1 MIMRLILTLFLSV
14 TALHAQVLYTN
25 DFQKAEVDSTPDDLM
40 VIEGQF
46 TVKEKDGNKLLELPG
61 APLDT
66 FSFLFGPKENTN
78 IAVQARIFATSKG
91 RRYTVFDV
99 GLGGLGG
106 YKLRAAPAKKQ
117 IELYRGDT
125 LKTSAPLQWSGGKWT
140 FLKLQ
145 IQQAEPAKFIIVGKL
160 WQEGSDE
167 PQEPLISFTDSE
179 APPRER
185 ASAGAMPYSGDP
197 VLFDDLVVTRIAPK

>member
-1 MIMRLILTLFLSV
+1 MRFVLLSILFSV
-14 TALHAQVLYTN
+14 AALRAEVLYLN
-25 DFQKAEVDSTPDDLM
+25 DFQKSDAGSVPDDLM

-46 TVKEKDGNKLLELPG
+46 AVKEADGNKVLELPG

-66 FSFLFGPKENTN
+66 FSFLFGPKESTN
-78 IAVQARIFATSKG
+78 IAVQARIFATAKG

-106 YKLRAAPAKKQ
+106 YKLRVAPAKKQ
-117 IELYRGDT
+117 LELYRGDE
-125 LKTSAPLQWSGGKWT
+125 LKTSVPLQWTPAKWTSLKLEVQPADPGKWNIT
-140 FLKLQ
+140 
-145 IQQAEPAKFIIVGKL
+145 GKL
-160 WQEGSDE
+160 WQDGAEEPKEPTLTFSDT
-167 PQEPLISFTDSE
+167 Q

-197 VLFDDLVVTRIAPK
+197 VLFDDLTVTRVK